1 MLKYYIV
8 LFPVSKFCFTILLKI
23 NFPMTHF
30 SSFLRQR
37 MDHLSI
43 NRTDLAARL
52 NAKHKAKAYRYIDA
66 WLSGKQLPNN
76 QQVKVLAVI
85 LQVSEAEIVSLIDAA
100 KLFEASQKVYEE
112 QKKRIAAR
120 KAFLPHIGVY
130 RRITTH
136 HMPLPYFT
144 TDNKLQDRI
153 FIGDDVL
160 KLSLDELLE
169 VLKVKIEEYISENSN
184 ADYKSPTC
192 FFKLNLEYDKHD
204 GICVDRNATLI
215 SEPKLTSEVFDIKRK
230 DNTDGILRI
239 IRY

>member
-1 MLKYYIV
+1 
-8 LFPVSKFCFTILLKI
+8 
-23 NFPMTHF
+23 MTHF
-30 SSFLRQR
+30 SSFFRQR
-37 MDHLSI
+37 MVHLSI
-43 NRTDLAARL
+43 NRTGLAARL
-52 NAKHKAKAYRYIDA
+52 NAKSKAKTYRYIDD
-66 WLSGKQLPNN
+66 WLSGKQLPDN
-76 QQVKVLAVI
+76 QHVKMLAVI
-85 LQVSEAEIVSLIDAA
+85 LQVSEAEIVSRIDTA
-100 KLFEASQKVYEE
+100 KLFVASQKVYEE

-144 TDNKLQDRI
+144 TENVMQDQLTI
-153 FIGDDVL
+153 EDDVL

-169 VLKVKIEEYISENSN
+169 VIKVKIEEYISENSN

-215 SEPKLTSEVFDIKRK
+215 SEPQPTSEVFDIKRK